1 MLWSITQNQNVAPKR
16 LDINEKVIP
25 LRTSHKGTQDSR
37 KKWGGSKKED
47 VELNSP

>member
-1 MLWSITQNQNVAPKR
+1 